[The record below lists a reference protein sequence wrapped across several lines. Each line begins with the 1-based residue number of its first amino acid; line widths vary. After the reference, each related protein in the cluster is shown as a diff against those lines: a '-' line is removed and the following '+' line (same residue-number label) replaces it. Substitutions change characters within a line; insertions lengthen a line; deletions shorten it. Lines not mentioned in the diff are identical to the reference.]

1 MQQRRS
7 DYDVTNRVKTA
18 AAATVAAAVRR
29 IYLDLYRKAD
39 VATLGRAF
47 VDFAALYA
55 GEHPGYNPCDTG
67 YHDTQH
73 VLDVTLAMA
82 RLLTA
87 TSEGE
92 ASRWTR
98 ASSAWASS
106 WPQLL
111 RGGRRAEHQL
121 CAQGWRAGRHATAPP
136 AAAGPRP
143 RAAAA
148 AVDLDEVYKN
158 NLEPPINADER
169 R

>member
-18 AAATVAAAVRR
+18 YAATVAAAVRR

-55 GEHPGYNPCDTG
+55 GEHPGEHPGYNPCDTG

-121 CAQGWRAGRHATAPP
+121 CAHDRRRGRHATAPP

-148 AVDLDEVYKN
+148 AVDLN
-158 NLEPPINADER
+158 
-169 R
+169 

>member
-87 TSEGE
+87 TSEGGGE
-92 ASRWTR
+92 PLDARLFCLGVILAAITAWRPPSRTSAMRARLARRATRNCAASRR
-98 ASSAWASS
+98 RSSS
-106 WPQLL
+106 
-111 RGGRRAEHQL
+111 
-121 CAQGWRAGRHATAPP
+121 
-136 AAAGPRP
+136 PRS
-143 RAAAA
+143 RSCS
-148 AVDLDEVYKN
+148 
-158 NLEPPINADER
+158 
-169 R
+169 